1 MLGQSRKNATKRDK
15 EEKKERGMRSLTVTQ
30 IIGGNQ
36 RILFKIVRPQH
47 KTVKDIRE
55 LRAS

>member
-1 MLGQSRKNATKRDK
+1 MQLKETKK

-36 RILFKIVRPQH
+36 RLLFKIVRPQH